1 MATKRYTD
9 NPRARTQRGNV
20 SWAAAFNVVS
30 VISQAIPEIT
40 RKGNAAANGSQAT
53 ATIATPYAAADA
65 ASCRLSDSLTRIS
78 PATVTAST
86 APEPTAATET
96 P

>member
-9 NPRARTQRGNV
+9 NPRARTQLGNV

-30 VISQAIPEIT
+30 VISHAIPEIT
-40 RKGNAAANGSQAT
+40 KNGIAAANGSHAT
-53 ATIATPYAAADA
+53 ASVATPYAAADA
-65 ASCRLSDSLTRIS
+65 ASCRLSDSLRRIS
-78 PATVTAST
+78 PATATAST
-86 APEPTAATET
+86 APKPTAATEM